1 MYLLKLSDGDLYRLT
16 KFIEDEK
23 DVKDGE
29 STAVDLEM
37 IRFFGVPDGSIS
49 EVEYIHSFVES

>member
-1 MYLLKLSDGDLYRLT
+1 MPPRSHLSFLLRVLLKLSDGNLI

-29 STAVDLEM
+29 STAVDLER
-37 IRFFGVPDGSIS
+37 IRFLVFLMAV
-49 EVEYIHSFVES
+49 YLR